1 MNELAV
7 RVGMSVILV
16 GLAIYD
22 LKRGL
27 VPNLL
32 VMPLLGVVIPLNAAR
47 FAAGMISAGQVE
59 LVAVAWT
66 IGFFLWAMRI
76 LGGGDVKL
84 AMALIGIF
92 PQIRMVNVLV
102 AVLAAGHFMIL
113 LNRDGWASFRR
124 LKAII
129 FDALI
134 MGKLPTPAEI
144 RAVALARRSPV
155 TYLIS
160 AAGLIYLWL
169 PIFFGAPPL

>member
-27 VPNLL
+27 VPNLV
-32 VMPLLGVVIPLNAAR
+32 VMPLLCIVIPLNVAR
-47 FAAGMISAGQVE
+47 LAAGMISTRQIG
-59 LVAVAWT
+59 LLTAVWA
-66 IGFFLWAMRI
+66 IGFFLWVMRVW
-76 LGGGDVKL
+76 GGGDVKL
-84 AMALIGIF
+84 AMALVGIF
-92 PQIRMVNVLV
+92 PQIWMVNILV

-124 LKAII
+124 LKVII

-134 MGKLPTPAEI
+134 IGKLPTPAEI
-144 RAVALARRSPV
+144 QAVALARRSPV
-155 TYLIS
+155 AYLIS

-169 PIFFGAPPL
+169 PTFFGAPLL